1 MPEAPSR
8 IAERGGALLEGAA
21 ERSRTSMRTRVDRL
35 RLAWRSL
42 VQTAA
47 AATGAY
53 LIASELVGHAQPF
66 FAPIAAIITLGIT
79 VGQRG
84 RRAFE
89 LALGVAVGIAV
100 ADTLVWLI
108 GPGVVTLAIV
118 VFLAMGA
125 AVLLGTGQI
134 FANQAAVSAVLIA
147 VLPIA
152 GGFSG
157 ARFVDALIGGACA
170 LLANSLLL
178 PADPVKMV
186 TRAAEPVLEELAATL
201 RAIAAAIEEGTEEA
215 AERVLLRARA
225 LDELEAELEDAVAVS
240 RETAR
245 FAPVRRRARGTV
257 DFYADASAQIDL
269 AIRNV
274 RVLARGALRGARLH
288 ENLPSEVAG
297 AIRDLADAC
306 RRAAAGARRPGGG
319 GRRAPAGAARRRR
332 RDAGAGA
339 DRQPLDHRRRR
350 PGALDRRR
358 PAARLGADLRRGLE
372 PRPRRRAAGGGRGG
386 VSFSLRRAGP
396 EDVEAIAETLQIGFD
411 GYREFAPPGWLP
423 PDARSDTEIARVR
436 ARLLE
441 PSTWA
446 VLAVE
451 DGGLVAGHAAY
462 VPQPGAPGSAHLWQL
477 FVRPPWWGKGV
488 ASALLADA
496 LEAAAAEG
504 YGRMRFFTPREQA
517 RARAFYER
525 EGFVHTGW
533 EAFEEALGLVLVE
546 YAREP
551 LETAPARSGRR

>member
-1 MPEAPSR
+1 MMPEAPSR
-8 IAERGGALLEGAA
+8 IAERGGELLEGAA

-66 FAPIAAIITLGIT
+66 FAPVAAIITLGIT

-84 RRAFE
+84 RRAVE

-147 VLPIA
+147 VLPTA
-152 GGFSG
+152 GVFSG

-186 TRAAEPVLEELAATL
+186 RRAAEPVLEELAATL

-225 LDELEAELEDAVAVS
+225 LDELEAQLEEAVAVS
-240 RETAR
+240 RETSR
-245 FAPVRRRARGTV
+245 FAPVRRRTRGTV

-288 ENLPSEVAG
+288 ENMPPEIAG

-306 RRAAAGARRPGGG
+306 LALQEALVDPEAADAVRAPALRAAA
-319 GRRAPAGAARRRR
+319 AATRVLEQTGNLSITVVVGQVRSTAVDLLRGSGLTYEEASSLV
-332 RDAGAGA
+332 RDAV
-339 DRQPLDHRRRR
+339 RR
-350 PGALDRRR
+350 
-358 PAARLGADLRRGLE
+358 
-372 PRPRRRAAGGGRGG
+372 
-386 VSFSLRRAGP
+386 
-396 EDVEAIAETLQIGFD
+396 
-411 GYREFAPPGWLP
+411 
-423 PDARSDTEIARVR
+423 
-436 ARLLE
+436 
-441 PSTWA
+441 
-446 VLAVE
+446 VE
-451 DGGLVAGHAAY
+451 DAT
-462 VPQPGAPGSAHLWQL
+462 
-477 FVRPPWWGKGV
+477 
-488 ASALLADA
+488 
-496 LEAAAAEG
+496 E
-504 YGRMRFFTPREQA
+504 
-517 RARAFYER
+517 
-525 EGFVHTGW
+525 
-533 EAFEEALGLVLVE
+533 
-546 YAREP
+546 
-551 LETAPARSGRR
+551 